1 MTPEPKSLPID
12 QDESPEGEGLVSP
25 PCSAFRFKFSATF
38 PPDSTKG
45 GGTFLEGDLDIDDIA
60 DLPEAALAIF
70 KGAVADWDMEG
81 QTHIAF
87 SLQPNAPLS
96 ERKEAP

>member
-1 MTPEPKSLPID
+1 MTPETDQLPET
-12 QDESPEGEGLVSP
+12 QVNTLAGEGLVSP

-38 PPDSTKG
+38 PPDSTRG

-60 DLPEAALAIF
+60 DLPEAALVIF

-87 SLQPNAPLS
+87 SMQPNS
-96 ERKEAP
+96 QGEESS